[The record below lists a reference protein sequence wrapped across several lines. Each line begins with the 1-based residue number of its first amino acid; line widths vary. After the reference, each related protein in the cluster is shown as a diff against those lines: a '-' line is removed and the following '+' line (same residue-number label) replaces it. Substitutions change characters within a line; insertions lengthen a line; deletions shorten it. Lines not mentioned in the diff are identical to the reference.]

1 MLCLAHGIYCFNA
14 NEAVVEAQRKRLAAE
29 KSMEV
34 AAPAAP
40 DDADAEA
47 QDVSIELGEDPGRV
61 WSASRAAT
69 PTATTSSAG
78 NDGNGVPTLA
88 DSTAMMEQVR
98 DSGLYG

>member
-1 MLCLAHGIYCFNA
+1 MYSFNA

-29 KSMEV
+29 KGMQV
-34 AAPAAP
+34 AAPAAQ
-40 DDADAEA
+40 DDADPEA

-78 NDGNGVPTLA
+78 NDGNDGNGVPTLA
-88 DSTAMMEQVR
+88 DSAAMMEQVR